1 MFTIYTNIINNTS
14 DKKRFKTT
22 IKVFIIAALFLLALF
37 SLSVI
42 IVALFLLALHF

>member
-1 MFTIYTNIINNTS
+1 MFTIYTNIIKNTS

-22 IKVFIIAALFLLALF
+22 IKVFIIAALF

-42 IVALFLLALHF
+42 IVALFLLALYF